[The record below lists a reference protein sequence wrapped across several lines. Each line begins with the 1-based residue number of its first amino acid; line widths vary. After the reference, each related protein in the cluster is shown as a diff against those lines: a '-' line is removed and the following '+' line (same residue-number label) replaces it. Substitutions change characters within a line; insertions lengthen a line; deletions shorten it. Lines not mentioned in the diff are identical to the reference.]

1 MSESAAIQARER
13 FIDNMQRLQPGAKL
27 EYRESVWTVTRN
39 QRTET
44 GVALTLRQGPAEIKK
59 YVPVCFTGPA
69 LQDAGLRFVQH
80 APMQREIA
88 A

>member
-1 MSESAAIQARER
+1 MSESAATQARER
-13 FIDNMQRLQPGAKL
+13 FTDAMQRLQPGAKI
-27 EYRESVWTVTRN
+27 EYRGSAWLITRN

-44 GVALTLRQGPAEIKK
+44 GVALTLRQGQAEVKK

-69 LQDAGLRFVQH
+69 LHDADLRFLQH
-80 APMQREIA
+80 APTQREIA

>member
-1 MSESAAIQARER
+1 MSKSAATQARER
-13 FIDNMQRLQPGAKL
+13 FIDSMQRLQPGAKL
-27 EYRESVWTVTRN
+27 EYRESVWTITRN

-44 GVALTLRQGPAEIKK
+44 GAALTLRQGQAEVKK

-80 APMQREIA
+80 APRQQEIA